1 MNPKFKKIFKNEYY
15 QIIAGIV
22 SGLILISVFI
32 NKKMFLSVFAIIGA
46 FFIILNLI
54 RLIDVL
60 NGNKT
65 NLKKLIKGTI
75 LAPIILGL
83 FVGFVGNEFNHL
95 GNTINDYQIFR
106 DFGIYGFF
114 LAIIIALISYS
125 IKPKE
130 KRKFSFFGL
139 ISSLIVFPLL
149 LISSVNFINRYKA
162 EKVIN
167 PMESIVLKKE
177 MEIDKKDEKDSQ
189 FWIYTNV
196 GIYNEKFKIKYDLW
210 NKLQKKDT
218 ILLFMNNG
226 NLGYEIVEHIEKK
239 PTANTVY
246 N

>member
-1 MNPKFKKIFKNEYY
+1 
-15 QIIAGIV
+15 
-22 SGLILISVFI
+22 
-32 NKKMFLSVFAIIGA
+32 MFLSVLAIIGS

-83 FVGFVGNEFNHL
+83 FVGFVGNEFKHL

-106 DFGIYGFF
+106 DFGIYGLF
-114 LAIIIALISYS
+114 LAIFIVLISYS
-125 IKPKE
+125 FKPKE
-130 KRKFSFFGL
+130 KRKISFFGL

-149 LISSVNFINRYKA
+149 LISSVTFINRYKA
-162 EKVIN
+162 EKAIN
-167 PMESIVLKKE
+167 PLESIVLKKE
-177 MEIDKKDEKDSQ
+177 SEIDGKDKNDSQ
-189 FWIYTNV
+189 YWIFTNV
-196 GIYNEKFKIKYDLW
+196 GIYNEKFKIESELW
-210 NKLQKKDT
+210 NKLQKYDT
-218 ILLFMNNG
+218 LLLFMEKG
-226 NLGYEIVEHIEKK
+226 NLGYEIVERIEKK